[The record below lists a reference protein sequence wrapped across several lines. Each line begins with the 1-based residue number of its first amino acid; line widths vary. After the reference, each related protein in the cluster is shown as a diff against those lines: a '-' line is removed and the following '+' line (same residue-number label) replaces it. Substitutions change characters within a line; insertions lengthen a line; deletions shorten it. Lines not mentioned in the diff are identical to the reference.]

1 MCLANQLITRP
12 RVIFLDE
19 PITGRVK
26 TGYDIGYKLA
36 LELTK
41 DEIYLEQH
49 CYKSV
54 SFIAEI
60 FTFLGL
66 NSASSIEMLNI
77 LKHLCNNEHL
87 VIMTMQ
93 TLPGKTALM
102 FNQLVLVADEQV
114 SKDPNPLPHGIFRY
128 NVITMKYLVYP
139 TMTVL

>member
-41 DEIYLEQH
+41 DEIYLELH

-60 FTFLGL
+60 FTF
-66 NSASSIEMLNI
+66 
-77 LKHLCNNEHL
+77 
-87 VIMTMQ
+87 
-93 TLPGKTALM
+93 
-102 FNQLVLVADEQV
+102 
-114 SKDPNPLPHGIFRY
+114 
-128 NVITMKYLVYP
+128 
-139 TMTVL
+139 